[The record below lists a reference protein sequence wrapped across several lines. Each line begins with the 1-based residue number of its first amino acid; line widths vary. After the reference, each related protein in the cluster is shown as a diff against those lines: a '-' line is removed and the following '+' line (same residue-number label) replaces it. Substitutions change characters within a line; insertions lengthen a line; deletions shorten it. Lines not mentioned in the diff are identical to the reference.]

1 MHPHSNT
8 PAPSGGMGLNL
19 LAERVR
25 VHGGVFNAQIEEGQF
40 VVSAQF
46 QQQGAA

>member
-1 MHPHSNT
+1 
-8 PAPSGGMGLNL
+8 MGLNL

-25 VHGGVFNAQIEEGQF
+25 VHGGVFNARVEDNLF

-46 QQQGAA
+46 PQKGTV